1 MTLRGEEVAI
11 GRLEEV
17 EVEKRRLLLL
27 ELRIDEVGD
36 FEVVE
41 IASLARLFE
50 RVVADMDQR
59 G

>member
-1 MTLRGEEVAI
+1 VTLRGEEVAI